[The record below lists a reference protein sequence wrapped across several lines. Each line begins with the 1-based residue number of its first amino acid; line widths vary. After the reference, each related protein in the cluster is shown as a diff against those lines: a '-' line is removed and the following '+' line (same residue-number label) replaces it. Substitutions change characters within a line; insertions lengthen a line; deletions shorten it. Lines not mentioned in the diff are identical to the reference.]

1 MYNSNTNRNEKMN
14 KRKVILIGYSYDS
27 FEEYIQLNY
36 MEEMKNALTEYIKEK
51 ELNTCNNH
59 VAYLFNLYWIQNIQV
74 LSIKFT
80 KSQVDKV
87 EFNVRLKAEYEL
99 VDSNEETGEI
109 ETVVSKKEYFLFKM
123 NGSFKKGFKGKKKE
137 EIERLDQEPDEI
149 LSSGLVPI
157 IHTEEMDKYATKFL
171 KEFCPEALITPMKL
185 NIPEM
190 LKKMQVE
197 YYYAPLGEGIFG
209 KTYFANDKVRV
220 FTEKLHST
228 EEVDVKPGTILV
240 DVAKH
245 IDRNEGSFRNTLI
258 HECVHWFFH
267 RNYFELRQCLNAED
281 TYIACYKSVNQ
292 YQIKDIEWMEWQA
305 RTMAPRILM
314 PKKMS
319 IQKIT
324 ELKKEVENED
334 FFGNMTKT
342 ELWEEVLKRF
352 AKFFGA
358 SIFSAKIRIKEL
370 GFQEIEGIKNYID
383 DEYIP
388 SFFFKKG
395 VLKKNQT
402 FLINNSG
409 LAKLLTTNLFIQ
421 DALQSEK
428 LLYINKMLV
437 ANNPK
442 YVNLDTYE
450 LTDYAK
456 EHAHECAVI
465 FTTKRLGINENG
477 LVDKQSFL
485 FSSPAN
491 RKEISEVDS
500 EQLLNVIKNANVHA
514 SHFESHKNNL
524 PMELGATLEYHY
536 KKAKENKILHSYE
549 EYSFECDLDIK
560 TIRAFEKGERTPNR
574 TQILKMAFGLRLS
587 SPYIIDLLQK
597 GDCAMTKNSMENTL
611 LTSVMLGCQRKG
623 LPKVYKQLYKVGM
636 SDILGISENY
646 LINHNLI

>member
-1 MYNSNTNRNEKMN
+1 MYNSNTNRNVEMN
-14 KRKVILIGYSYDS
+14 KRKVIFIGYRYDS

-36 MEEMKNALTEYIKEK
+36 MEEMKNALAEYIKEN
-51 ELNTCNNH
+51 ELNTRNNP
-59 VAYLFNLYWIQNIQV
+59 VVYLFNLYCIQNIQV

-80 KSQVDKV
+80 KSQIDKV

-99 VDSNEETGEI
+99 ADGDEQTGEI
-109 ETVVSKKEYFLFKM
+109 ETVVSKREYFVFKM
-123 NGSFKKGFKGKKKE
+123 NGSFKEGFKGKKKE
-137 EIERLDQEPDEI
+137 EIERLDQEPDEV

-171 KEFCPEALITPMKL
+171 KEFCPEALTTPMKL
-185 NIPEM
+185 NIPAM
-190 LKKMQVE
+190 LQKMQIE
-197 YYYAPLGEGIFG
+197 YYYAPLDEGIFG
-209 KTYFANDKVRV
+209 KTYFANDNVRV
-220 FTEKLHST
+220 FNENLSST
-228 EEVDVKPGTILV
+228 EEVKVKPGTILV

-267 RNYFELRQCLNAED
+267 RNYFELRQCLNSED
-281 TYIACYKSVNQ
+281 TYVACYKGVNQ

-319 IQKIT
+319 IQKIN

-352 AKFFGA
+352 ANFFGA
-358 SIFSAKIRIKEL
+358 SIFSAKIRMKEL
-370 GFQEIEGIKNYID
+370 GFQEIEGVKNYID
-383 DEYIP
+383 GEYIP

-402 FLINNSG
+402 FLISNEG
-409 LAKLLTTNLFIQ
+409 LARLLTTNLFIQ

-442 YVNLDTYE
+442 YVNLETFE

-456 EHAHECAVI
+456 EHIHECALI
-465 FTTKRLGINENG
+465 FTTKRFGINENG
-477 LVDKQSFL
+477 LLDSRAFL
-485 FSSPAN
+485 FSSPMN
-491 RKEISEVDS
+491 RKETQEVDT
-500 EQLLNVIKNANVHA
+500 EQVNKVMINAKKHIT
-514 SHFESHKNNL
+514 HFESHKQFL
-524 PMELGATLEYHY
+524 PLELGPTLEYHY
-536 KKAKENKILHSYE
+536 KKAKENNIIPSYE
-549 EYSFECDLDIK
+549 QYSYECDLDVK
-560 TIRAFEKGERTPNR
+560 TIRAFEKGEKEPDRQ
-574 TQILKMAFGLRLS
+574 QILRMAFALRLS
-587 SPYIIDLLQK
+587 SPYIFDLLQK
-597 GDCAMTKNSMENTL
+597 GDCAMTKNSLENTM
-611 LTSVMLGCQRKG
+611 LTSVMLCYQRKG
-623 LPKVYKQLYKVGM
+623 LEIIYKKLKRMGL
-636 SDILGISENY
+636 SGLLGLSSRY
-646 LINHNLI
+646 LINHSLN